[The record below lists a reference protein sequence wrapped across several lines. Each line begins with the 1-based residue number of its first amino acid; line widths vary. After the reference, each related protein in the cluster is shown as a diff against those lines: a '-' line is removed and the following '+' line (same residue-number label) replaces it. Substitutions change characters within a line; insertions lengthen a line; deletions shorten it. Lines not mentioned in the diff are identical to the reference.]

1 MSIITIVKDILHD
14 GFIVAFTSIGSLK
27 DATKVESWLTT
38 IMKNLSL
45 QYLRKEAEHISIPMS
60 DTAIPE
66 QLAEPR
72 EETDLS
78 WEQLEA
84 IIRQLPDGYGTVF
97 RLNVLQGLSHKEIAK
112 LLGISHL
119 TSASQLHHA
128 KAMLRRMIYQYR
140 MEMGI
145 LSIIV
150 AVTFIVYD
158 FIMNRSFQER
168 STSTDVD
175 NTLFSSKTTVES
187 RVISCD
193 SSKINKSANTIPT
206 TYTQVHPTVN
216 KDIETIE
223 SVKDTTVIVLN
234 DSIASDSI
242 TLLPTNNNPHVYIA
256 NTAPESHIKSS

>member
-1 MSIITIVKDILHD
+1 
-14 GFIVAFTSIGSLK
+14 
-27 DATKVESWLTT
+27 
-38 IMKNLSL
+38 
-45 QYLRKEAEHISIPMS
+45 
-60 DTAIPE
+60 
-66 QLAEPR
+66 
-72 EETDLS
+72 
-78 WEQLEA
+78 
-84 IIRQLPDGYGTVF
+84 
-97 RLNVLQGLSHKEIAK
+97 
-112 LLGISHL
+112 
-119 TSASQLHHA
+119 
-128 KAMLRRMIYQYR
+128 
-140 MEMGI
+140 MGI

-256 NTAPESHIKSS
+256 NTAPESHIKSSNKEKWTFSLAYSGTMGQDNRLTQQIPDIPSDIP